1 MVKRVVV
8 TMPDECAALLKSYA
22 AQWSLTQSEVL
33 YEACRNNI
41 HAQAKSGCRGTLNLL
56 NIHGIK
62 LDCRAGKECYGYAC
76 RVCKHDKACRCGI
89 YKEGWE
95 CDERYKHLLTPTV
108 EPE

>member
-22 AQWSLTQSEVL
+22 AQWSMTQSEVL
-33 YEACRNNI
+33 YEACRNHI

-62 LDCRAGKECYGYAC
+62 LDCRAGKNATDMPVGF
-76 RVCKHDKACRCGI
+76 VSTTKHVVVEFIKKVGNATNVTNI
-89 YKEGWE
+89 Y
-95 CDERYKHLLTPTV
+95 
-108 EPE
+108 